1 MNKNGLINSGV
12 MLLLLA
18 AVAPLPAQ
26 QEPRERDAQ
35 HAKQEKEQAK
45 PQRQDPPQR
54 GKSREEQ
61 PQQLQPAKPPH
72 EQQRPQQN
80 KGQQEHRPQAP
91 QPRPQ
96 QPQQPQRQLP
106 QPLPPRQ
113 QLPQP
118 LPQRQQLAQPLPP
131 RQQRQQLPK
140 PQAREQ
146 PIRPQRSKQPVPA
159 PPPLQAQPA
168 RQVEHQAVW
177 SERRAQNWQSEHRD
191 WRQRG
196 GYNGY
201 RIPTARYR
209 GHFGPGHLFRIHSFP
224 VYLSGGFPR
233 FEYGGF
239 WFSVLDPWPEYW
251 SDNWYENDEVYI
263 QYSGDGYY
271 LYNRRHLR
279 DRIAITVFLN

>member
-54 GKSREEQ
+54 GKSREER
-61 PQQLQPAKPPH
+61 PQQLQPAKPPQ

-113 QLPQP
+113 Q
-118 LPQRQQLAQPLPP
+118 
-131 RQQRQQLPK
+131 RQQLPK

-146 PIRPQRSKQPVPA
+146 PIRPQRLKQPVPA
-159 PPPLQAQPA
+159 PPPLQAQPV

-177 SERRAQNWQSEHRD
+177 PERRAQNWQSEHRD

-209 GHFGPGHLFRIHSFP
+209 GHFGPGHSFRIHSFP
-224 VYLSGGFPR
+224 VFLSGGFPR

-239 WFSVLDPWPEYW
+239 WFSILDPWPEYW